1 MLTILQAGP
10 LGFYPTSGIKMT
22 VAANGAANHRFVN
35 ATWYNGQEIIPDRM
49 YRGVTIDFCL
59 QGGDDFKDVIGKVY
73 TVRNNKTEGPIR
85 DLVRPKLQELQLIR

>member
-1 MLTILQAGP
+1 
-10 LGFYPTSGIKMT
+10 
-22 VAANGAANHRFVN
+22 
-35 ATWYNGQEIIPDRM
+35 M

-85 DLVRPKLQELQLIR
+85 ELVRPKL